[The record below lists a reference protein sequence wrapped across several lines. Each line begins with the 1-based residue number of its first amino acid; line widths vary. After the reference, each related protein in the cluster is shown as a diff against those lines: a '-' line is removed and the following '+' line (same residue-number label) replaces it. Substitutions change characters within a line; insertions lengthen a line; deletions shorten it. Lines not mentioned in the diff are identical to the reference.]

1 MTDFKGH
8 VAKTTSF
15 SPVSA
20 GALPIRRATET
31 WRRRCKCAVRGSS
44 LRTAGGGS
52 EIHAAMGSG
61 LLQRQAAA
69 RGRQLADG
77 QHARPARGI
86 TTALAALQ
94 DETGLASE
102 TRQIKS
108 LNHRV
113 KQDHRLIQRILQSLL
128 GFSALASAR
137 CTVRV

>member
-1 MTDFKGH
+1 
-8 VAKTTSF
+8 
-15 SPVSA
+15 
-20 GALPIRRATET
+20 
-31 WRRRCKCAVRGSS
+31 
-44 LRTAGGGS
+44 
-52 EIHAAMGSG
+52 MGSG

>member
-1 MTDFKGH
+1 MLRKRPL
-8 VAKTTSF
+8 
-15 SPVSA
+15 SPLCPQVLYLFAELPKPGEEDANARCA
-20 GALPIRRATET
+20 GRAYE
-31 WRRRCKCAVRGSS
+31 
-44 LRTAGGGS
+44 
-52 EIHAAMGSG
+52 
-61 LLQRQAAA
+61 
-69 RGRQLADG
+69 QLADG

-137 CTVRV
+137 RTVRV